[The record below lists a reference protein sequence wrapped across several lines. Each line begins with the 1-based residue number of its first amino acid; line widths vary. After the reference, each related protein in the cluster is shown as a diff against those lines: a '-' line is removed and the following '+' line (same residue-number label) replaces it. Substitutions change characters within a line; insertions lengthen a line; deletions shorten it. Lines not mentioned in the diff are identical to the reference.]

1 MKAIVTA
8 IGEDRVCIISVVSSV
23 LAENKLNVM
32 DISQTILHESLA
44 MMSLWI

>member
-8 IGEDRVCIISVVSSV
+8 VGEDRVCIIAVVSSM

-32 DISQTILHESLA
+32 DISQTILQDYFA

>member
-8 IGEDRVCIISVVSSV
+8 MGEDRVFIIAVVSSP
-23 LAENKLNVM
+23 LAKNKLNVM
-32 DISQTILHESLA
+32 DISQTIPYESFA